1 MKVYSVTQLREELN
15 ELMGQVTVA
24 VQGEVSE
31 FHVSQN
37 RFVWFSL
44 VDEQTTV
51 KCFML
56 TFQLKTDLEDG
67 MEIRAVGSPTLFRKG
82 QFVFRPRQIELVGE
96 GSLRKEYELL
106 KKQLEKEGLF
116 DEGRKRSLPR
126 FPQRIGL
133 VTSRDA
139 AAYTDVL
146 RILNNRWAG
155 LDIRHVHVNVQGAQA
170 ENSITGALAQLNEEE
185 PDLDAIILTRGGGS
199 LEDLHAFNGEA
210 VVRAVFGS
218 RIPVVAGVGHERDTT
233 LTDLAADVRAS
244 TPSNA
249 AERVVPEK
257 KDVLSELGHM
267 LQQAES
273 TVQRRVQER
282 AHGVDQAVRVLEDH
296 ARSFVN
302 RADSLQQR
310 LLSAGS
316 NLQNT
321 VRFYRDRVDQM
332 EQLMGSLNPT
342 AILERGYAIARDSS
356 GNTVS
361 SKKQTNAGDDLHIQV
376 SDGIIDAT
384 VKK

>member
-31 FHVSQN
+31 FHISQN

-116 DEGRKRSLPR
+116 DEARKRNLPR
-126 FPQRIGL
+126 FPQRIGI

-170 ENSITGALAQLNEEE
+170 ESSIAGALAQLNEEE

-199 LEDLHAFNGEA
+199 LEDLHAFNSEA

-273 TVQRRVQER
+273 AVARRVQER
-282 AHGVDQAVRVLEDH
+282 AHGVDQAVRVLEDR
-296 ARSFVN
+296 ARSFVS

-310 LLSAGS
+310 LLSAGN

-321 VRFYRDRVDQM
+321 VRFYQDRVGQM

-342 AILERGYAIARDSS
+342 AILDRGYAIARDSN
-356 GNTVS
+356 GKTVS
-361 SKKQTNAGDDLHIQV
+361 SKNGVRNGDDLQIQV
-376 SDGIIDAT
+376 SDGIIGTT